1 MSSNTEENNNNATP
15 NSNAA
20 ESPSKITKLNPSHVA
35 KAKLLR
41 QKLREKKKKEE
52 SVINSNNKSNGKS
65 PEPSSPINTSNSSS
79 NNNITIVK
87 PETEKVDPLKFV
99 FSVSTENFPSNEN
112 NPISSNG
119 IEKEKEKKK
128 EEIVIENMNDAC
140 NLNNEN
146 NIKNE
151 SNEKIVQKEN
161 EVNNINNENYVNN
174 LKYMDNKLIYLN
186 NENNINNENK
196 VIDVNEE
203 NNVNNVIDV
212 NNVLQMEKKE
222 EKIQVGENNENK
234 NNTLKESNQQEIIT
248 VEKDNNIK
256 EEIMIQKCE
265 KPMND
270 KEEID
275 LVPNKVNIKEPNVN
289 DETDKKDN
297 TKNSDEITEAK
308 EMNKENNKIIDKD
321 TEEDK
326 TIDEKII
333 MTEANIQQINNDLKS
348 TPMNCTK
355 SPIQNT
361 EKQEENNSK
370 FSVPTPPQI
379 PKVGKKEPVKQ
390 FNFPKIVKPRDSL
403 FTSSSSDDDDFS
415 KKEEERLKNLKFAQ
429 KNLFKKADL
438 IPKKNFFAAKK
449 KEPDLTK
456 EEVLQNLFLD
466 FDKTSELL
474 ELDEK
479 KKQIMLKK
487 MRRTLHRISNLR
499 PKNTNPEEEEKRN
512 LIKKKIEELKT
523 NPGNDYNKI
532 KEDVEKIVLNLKL
545 PDFYF
550 DDDED
555 VERISDKEQ
564 KVDLD
569 FKPILEAEFITLMR
583 Q

>member
-41 QKLREKKKKEE
+41 QKLREKKKKEQ

-333 MTEANIQQINNDLKS
+333 MPEAKIQHINNDLKS

>member
-15 NSNAA
+15 NSNTA
-20 ESPSKITKLNPSHVA
+20 ESPAKITKLNPSHVA

-119 IEKEKEKKK
+119 IEKEKDEIK
-128 EEIVIENMNDAC
+128 EEKVIENLNDSS

-146 NIKNE
+146 NIKKEN
-151 SNEKIVQKEN
+151 NEKNIKKEN
-161 EVNNINNENYVNN
+161 EVNNTNTE
-174 LKYMDNKLIYLN
+174 N
-186 NENNINNENK
+186 NENNLKCRDNKMICLNIETNIDNENK
-196 VIDVNEE
+196 VIDVNKE
-203 NNVNNVIDV
+203 NNVNNVIDK
-212 NNVLQMEKKE
+212 NNGIRMEKKE

-234 NNTLKESNQQEIIT
+234 NDTVKESNQQEINT
-248 VEKDNNIK
+248 GEKDNNIK

-275 LVPNKVNIKEPNVN
+275 LVPNKVNIKEPNVHH
-289 DETDKKDN
+289 ETNKKDN
-297 TKNSDEITEAK
+297 IKNSDEITEAK
-308 EMNKENNKIIDKD
+308 EMNKENIKILDKD

-333 MTEANIQQINNDLKS
+333 MSEANIQQINSDLKS
-348 TPMNCTK
+348 TPMNCTQ

-390 FNFPKIVKPRDSL
+390 YNFPKIVKPRDSI

-466 FDKTSELL
+466 FDKASELL

-523 NPGNDYNKI
+523 MTGNDYDKI

>member
-20 ESPSKITKLNPSHVA
+20 ESPAKITKLNPSHVA

-119 IEKEKEKKK
+119 IEKEKEETK
-128 EEIVIENMNDAC
+128 EEKVIENMNDAC
-140 NLNNEN
+140 NLNNKN

-151 SNEKIVQKEN
+151 SNEKIVKIEN
-161 EVNNINNENYVNN
+161 EVNNTNNENYEKN
-174 LKYMDNKLIYLN
+174 LKYIDNKLICLN

-196 VIDVNEE
+196 VIDVNKE
-203 NNVNNVIDV
+203 NNVNNFIDM
-212 NNVLQMEKKE
+212 NKGIHMEKKE
-222 EKIQVGENNENK
+222 EKIQLGENNENK
-234 NNTLKESNQQEIIT
+234 NDTVKERNQQEII
-248 VEKDNNIK
+248 IK

-275 LVPNKVNIKEPNVN
+275 LDPNKVNIKESNVHH
-289 DETDKKDN
+289 ETNKKDN
-297 TKNSDEITEAK
+297 INNSDEITEAK
-308 EMNKENNKIIDKD
+308 EMNEENNKIIDKD

-333 MTEANIQQINNDLKS
+333 MPEAKIQQINNDLKS
-348 TPMNCTK
+348 TPMNCTQ
-355 SPIQNT
+355 SPIQSR
-361 EKQEENNSK
+361 EKQKENNSK
-370 FSVPTPPQI
+370 FSVPAPPQI
-379 PKVGKKEPVKQ
+379 PKVEKKEPVKQ
-390 FNFPKIVKPRDSL
+390 FNFPKIVKPRDSI

-429 KNLFKKADL
+429 QNLFKKADL

-499 PKNTNPEEEEKRN
+499 PKNRNPEEEEKRN

-523 NPGNDYNKI
+523 MTGNDYNKI

-569 FKPILEAEFITLMR
+569 FKSILEAEFITLMR
-583 Q
+583 

>member
-20 ESPSKITKLNPSHVA
+20 ESPTKITKLNPSHVA

-112 NPISSNG
+112 NPISSNSF
-119 IEKEKEKKK
+119 EKEKDEIK
-128 EEIVIENMNDAC
+128 EEKVIENLNDSS

-146 NIKNE
+146 NMKKEN
-151 SNEKIVQKEN
+151 NEKNIKKEN
-161 EVNNINNENYVNN
+161 EVNNTNTE
-174 LKYMDNKLIYLN
+174 N
-186 NENNINNENK
+186 NENNLKCRDNKNICLNIETNIDNENK
-196 VIDVNEE
+196 VIDVNKE
-203 NNVNNVIDV
+203 NNVNNVIDK
-212 NNVLQMEKKE
+212 NNGIRMEKKE

-234 NNTLKESNQQEIIT
+234 NDTVKESNQQEINT
-248 VEKDNNIK
+248 GEKDNNIK
-256 EEIMIQKCE
+256 EEIMIQKYE

-275 LVPNKVNIKEPNVN
+275 LVPNKVNIKEPNVHH
-289 DETDKKDN
+289 ETNKKDN
-297 TKNSDEITEAK
+297 IKNSDEITEAK

-326 TIDEKII
+326 IIDDKII
-333 MTEANIQQINNDLKS
+333 MPEANIQQINNDLKS
-348 TPMNCTK
+348 TPMNCTQ
-355 SPIQNT
+355 SPIQYT

-390 FNFPKIVKPRDSL
+390 FNFPKIVKPRDSI

-499 PKNTNPEEEEKRN
+499 PKNRNPEEEEKRN

-523 NPGNDYNKI
+523 MTGNDYNKI

>member
-20 ESPSKITKLNPSHVA
+20 ESPAKITKLNPSHVA

-52 SVINSNNKSNGKS
+52 SVINSNLKSNGKS
-65 PEPSSPINTSNSSS
+65 PEPSPFNTSNSSS

-119 IEKEKEKKK
+119 IEKEKDEIK
-128 EEIVIENMNDAC
+128 EEKVIENLNDSS

-146 NIKNE
+146 NIKKEN
-151 SNEKIVQKEN
+151 NEKNIKKEN
-161 EVNNINNENYVNN
+161 EVNNTNTE
-174 LKYMDNKLIYLN
+174 N
-186 NENNINNENK
+186 NENNLKCRDNKMICLNIETNIDNENK
-196 VIDVNEE
+196 VIDVNKE
-203 NNVNNVIDV
+203 NNVNNVIDK
-212 NNVLQMEKKE
+212 NNGIRMEKKE

-234 NNTLKESNQQEIIT
+234 KDTVKERNQQEII
-248 VEKDNNIK
+248 IK

-275 LVPNKVNIKEPNVN
+275 LDPNKVNIKESNVHH
-289 DETDKKDN
+289 ETNKKDN
-297 TKNSDEITEAK
+297 INNPDEITEAK
-308 EMNKENNKIIDKD
+308 EMNEENNKIIDKD

-333 MTEANIQQINNDLKS
+333 MPEAKIQQINNDLKS
-348 TPMNCTK
+348 TPMNCTQ
-355 SPIQNT
+355 SPIQSR
-361 EKQEENNSK
+361 EKQKENNSK
-370 FSVPTPPQI
+370 FSVPAPPQI
-379 PKVGKKEPVKQ
+379 PKVEKKEPVKQ
-390 FNFPKIVKPRDSL
+390 FNFPKIVKPRDSI
-403 FTSSSSDDDDFS
+403 FTSSSSDDDEFS

-429 KNLFKKADL
+429 QNLFKKADL

-499 PKNTNPEEEEKRN
+499 PKNRNPEEEEKRN

-523 NPGNDYNKI
+523 MTGNDYNKI

>member
-20 ESPSKITKLNPSHVA
+20 ESPTKITKLNPSHVA

-99 FSVSTENFPSNEN
+99 FSVSTENFPSNNN

-119 IEKEKEKKK
+119 IEKEKEEKK

-234 NNTLKESNQQEIIT
+234 NNILKESNQQEIIT

-326 TIDEKII
+326 IIDDKII
-333 MTEANIQQINNDLKS
+333 MPEAN
-348 TPMNCTK
+348 T
-355 SPIQNT
+355 IQNI

-379 PKVGKKEPVKQ
+379 PKVEKKEPVKKY
-390 FNFPKIVKPRDSL
+390 NFPKIVKPRDSI

-499 PKNTNPEEEEKRN
+499 PKNRNPEEEEKRN

-523 NPGNDYNKI
+523 MTGNDYNKI

>member
-1 MSSNTEENNNNATP
+1 
-15 NSNAA
+15 
-20 ESPSKITKLNPSHVA
+20 
-35 KAKLLR
+35 
-41 QKLREKKKKEE
+41 
-52 SVINSNNKSNGKS
+52 
-65 PEPSSPINTSNSSS
+65 
-79 NNNITIVK
+79 
-87 PETEKVDPLKFV
+87 
-99 FSVSTENFPSNEN
+99 
-112 NPISSNG
+112 
-119 IEKEKEKKK
+119 
-128 EEIVIENMNDAC
+128 
-140 NLNNEN
+140 
-146 NIKNE
+146 
-151 SNEKIVQKEN
+151 
-161 EVNNINNENYVNN
+161 
-174 LKYMDNKLIYLN
+174 
-186 NENNINNENK
+186 
-196 VIDVNEE
+196 
-203 NNVNNVIDV
+203 
-212 NNVLQMEKKE
+212 
-222 EKIQVGENNENK
+222 
-234 NNTLKESNQQEIIT
+234 
-248 VEKDNNIK
+248 
-256 EEIMIQKCE
+256 MIQKCE

-275 LVPNKVNIKEPNVN
+275 LVPNKVNIKEPNVHH
-289 DETDKKDN
+289 ETNKKDN
-297 TKNSDEITEAK
+297 IKNSDEITEAK

-348 TPMNCTK
+348 TPMNCTQ

-390 FNFPKIVKPRDSL
+390 FNFPKIVKPRDSI

-499 PKNTNPEEEEKRN
+499 PKNRNPEEEEKRN

-523 NPGNDYNKI
+523 MTGNDYNKI